1 MFPVKDKNGYKSCVI
16 YKRNFSCGSRYIGE
30 SKRTVEDRWNEHTV
44 IIQLTIQNH
53 RNIFFFFSVCCI
65 ATDCF
70 WQLTFD
76 KKQKSCIKLIHLV
89 TEDGLHDQKT
99 F

>member
-30 SKRTVEDRWNEHTV
+30 TKRNVEDRWNEHTV

-53 RNIFFFFSVCCI
+53 RNIFSSFQFVALPLI
-65 ATDCF
+65 A
-70 WQLTFD
+70 FD
-76 KKQKSCIKLIHLV
+76 N
-89 TEDGLHDQKT
+89 
-99 F
+99 